1 MRNGYAK
8 PPSPRRGA
16 CAPAAS
22 PTPGLHTTR
31 LALGYH
37 DAWNHRPFGRSSG
50 IPNGRSREQAGGT
63 AVSRGWRRRRGHE
76 GQRHRAVHEPAV
88 DRQVRDPRPLGVH
101 RGGAA
106 RDRRYGKGNGG
117 DKGASQTPAATR
129 HRRHLNHPGAARSV
143 RVPGYL
149 APDLALRNGPMRV
162 NAQAD
167 RRRQER
173 PRHGRVDDPGV
184 PHIMDARAPG
194 ESVGRPAARV
204 VVFRDRPDSHDD
216 QHAERK
222 YRGVNPVT
230 APPLDLLDRLL
241 AGVLLSVRGACRDV
255 LTGNRD
261 LRLSLSC
268 ATRPMLAP

>member
-1 MRNGYAK
+1 MSRRPGRARVAGSHR
-8 PPSPRRGA
+8 PGRARAAAHRGA
-16 CAPAAS
+16 GAQARAGGHPGREPARQHHGEE
-22 PTPGLHTTR
+22 PER
-31 LALGYH
+31 L
-37 DAWNHRPFGRSSG
+37 R
-50 IPNGRSREQAGGT
+50 QAGDGL
-63 AVSRGWRRRRGHE
+63 
-76 GQRHRAVHEPAV
+76 GQA
-88 DRQVRDPRPLGVH
+88 G
-101 RGGAA
+101 GGAA

-117 DKGASQTPAATR
+117 DKRASQTPAATR

-149 APDLALRNGPMRV
+149 APDLALRNGLMRV

-241 AGVLLSVRGACRDV
+241 AGVLLSVRGHGRAGIRSPLINNVRHVDSLGGREAV
-255 LTGNRD
+255 NSLLGAHSSPTISMDSPGDGRAGQKVTG
-261 LRLSLSC
+261 
-268 ATRPMLAP
+268 RPGR